1 MTTKPKVERYLSS
14 PIFSLVVGLLLIGFG
29 LFAIHRGIY
38 RGGSTLFFAILMFVL
53 PFFLSFCGVYVFL
66 YGLVRIDGKEE
77 GKLLIGKTLEDY
89 LSSPIF
95 PLVTGLLLGGFG
107 LFAMWVAADDTL
119 FRILAL
125 FLTVCGFSAAAY
137 GLMGTL
143 EDKQPKRLT
152 KSERQEV
159 RALSQS
165 LKVGYPTYTLK
176 VHKLKEKH
184 EMLHEKFPE
193 VRAYAEEFKHQLKG
207 FQSGLAELETQ
218 LHDNLKKH
226 APVIDTDNVDGVAK
240 KIIWSD
246 KQLAL
251 TQLGTAL
258 KTLAE
263 TESPIVPEDYR
274 SVLRRIHKDFK
285 RLDDGVTLYHKLL
298 TTCTR
303 ETGPFE
309 AIQALK
315 EKVEG
320 IDALIAAHEA
330 ELQRL
335 ETSTLTQYEMSKMA
349 LSMFQE
355 RFEEFK
361 AGCE

>member
-1 MTTKPKVERYLSS
+1 MFTKSKVGSYLSS
-14 PIFSLVVGLLLIGFG
+14 PIFRIFSGLLLTGCG
-29 LFAIHRGIY
+29 LFGVRVVLNTSFSIF
-38 RGGSTLFFAILMFVL
+38 LMVILFVL
-53 PFFLSFCGVYVFL
+53 MMILSFFGTYIAL
-66 YGLVRIDGKEE
+66 YGFYRLTNRKAARMLV
-77 GKLLIGKTLEDY
+77 GKTVEDY
-89 LSSPIF
+89 LTSPIF
-95 PLVTGLLLGGFG
+95 LLVIGLLLGGFG
-107 LFAMWVAADDTL
+107 LFAMWSAADDSL
-119 FRILAL
+119 FYILVL
-125 FLTVCGFSAAAY
+125 VLTIFGFSVAAY
-137 GLMGTL
+137 GLMGIL
-143 EDKQPKRLT
+143 EDKHPRKLT

-165 LKVGYPTYTLK
+165 LKVRYPTYTLK

-193 VRAYAEEFKHQLKG
+193 VRSYAEEFKHQLRA
-207 FQSGLAELETQ
+207 FESGLAELETQ

-240 KIIWSD
+240 KIVWSD
-246 KQLAL
+246 KQLEL

-263 TESPIVPEDYR
+263 TESPVVPENYR
-274 SVLRRIHKDFK
+274 SVLSQIRKDFK
-285 RLDDGVTLYHKLL
+285 KLDGGITLYHELL

-303 ETGPFE
+303 ETE
-309 AIQALK
+309 SYDVIQALK
-315 EKVEG
+315 EEVEG
-320 IDALIAAHEA
+320 IDALIAEHEA

-355 RFEEFK
+355 RFDQFK
-361 AGCE
+361 ASCE

>member
-1 MTTKPKVERYLSS
+1 MSSTEPKVEN
-14 PIFSLVVGLLLIGFG
+14 
-29 LFAIHRGIY
+29 
-38 RGGSTLFFAILMFVL
+38 
-53 PFFLSFCGVYVFL
+53 
-66 YGLVRIDGKEE
+66 
-77 GKLLIGKTLEDY
+77 Y

-107 LFAMWVAADDTL
+107 LFAIWVAADDTL
-119 FRILAL
+119 FHILAL
-125 FLTVCGFSAAAY
+125 FLTICGFSAAAY

-159 RALSQS
+159 LALSQS
-165 LKVGYPTYTLK
+165 LKVRYPTYTLK

-193 VRAYAEEFKHQLKG
+193 VRTYAEEFNHRLKML
-207 FQSGLAELETQ
+207 QSGLAELETQ
-218 LHDNLKKH
+218 LHDNLRKH
-226 APVIDTDNVDGVAK
+226 APVIDNDNVDGVAK

-246 KQLAL
+246 KQLEL

-263 TESPIVPEDYR
+263 TESPVVPENYR
-274 SVLRRIHKDFK
+274 SALSRIRKDFK
-285 RLDDGVTLYHKLL
+285 RLDDGVTLYHELL
-298 TTCTR
+298 IVCTK
-303 ETGPFE
+303 ETSTFD
-309 AIQALK
+309 AIQTLK
-315 EKVEG
+315 EEVEEV
-320 IDALIAAHEA
+320 DALMFRHEV
-330 ELQRL
+330 ELQEL

-355 RFEEFK
+355 RFDEFK
-361 AGCE
+361 SDCEF

>member
-1 MTTKPKVERYLSS
+1 MTTKPKVARYLSS
-14 PIFSLVVGLLLIGFG
+14 PIFPLVVGLLLIGFG
-29 LFAIHRGIY
+29 LFAIHRGLH
-38 RGGSTLFFAILMFVL
+38 RGGSAIFFTIPMFI
-53 PFFLSFCGVYVFL
+53 LSFCGVYTFG
-66 YGLVRIDGKEE
+66 YGLLRIDGKEE
-77 GKLLIGKTLEDY
+77 GRMLIGKTLEDY

-107 LFAMWVAADDTL
+107 LFAMRVAADDTL
-119 FRILAL
+119 FHILAL
-125 FLTVCGFSAAAY
+125 FLTVCGFAAAAY

-143 EDKQPKRLT
+143 GDKQPKKLT
-152 KSERQEV
+152 KNEKQEV
-159 RALSQS
+159 HTLSQN
-165 LKVGYPTYTLK
+165 LKVRYPTYTLK

-193 VRAYAEEFKHQLKG
+193 IRSYAEEFNHQFKT
-207 FQSGLAELETQ
+207 FQSELAELETR

-226 APVIDTDNVDGVAK
+226 APVIDNDNVDGVAK

-246 KQLAL
+246 KQLEL
-251 TQLGTAL
+251 TQLETAL

-263 TESPIVPEDYR
+263 AERPIVPEDYR

-285 RLDDGVTLYHKLL
+285 RLDDGVTLYHDLL

-303 ETGPFE
+303 ETDTFE
-309 AIQALK
+309 VIQALK
-315 EKVEG
+315 EDVEE
-320 IDALIAAHEA
+320 IDALIAEHEA

-355 RFEEFK
+355 RFDEFK
-361 AGCE
+361 TGCEF